1 MRDFTRR
8 QEGILGHVG
17 LVHEWPDQRP
27 APARTEIERF
37 GSARRPDSISR
48 CWRRRLCWSGLP
60 GMSRGIRPTGLEPVE
75 VNLRRQDRLCG
86 RVPVVHVGITVA
98 CEQAYDLAGRCL
110 RVDTPG
116 GGRQDSRRWK
126 RGAGTPLPGSKSR
139 YPTVGF
145 PLIDF
150 AERYVPKVVAFP

>member
-110 RVDTPG
+110 RVDNARGRAPG
-116 GGRQDSRRWK
+116 FPALEEGRRHTSS
-126 RGAGTPLPGSKSR
+126 GVEVPLPDR
-139 YPTVGF
+139 GF
-145 PLIDF
+145 P
-150 AERYVPKVVAFP
+150 AN